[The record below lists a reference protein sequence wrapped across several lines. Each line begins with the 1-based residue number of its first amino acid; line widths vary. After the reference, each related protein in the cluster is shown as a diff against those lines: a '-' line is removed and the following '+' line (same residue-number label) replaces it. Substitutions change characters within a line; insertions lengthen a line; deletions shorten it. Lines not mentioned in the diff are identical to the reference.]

1 MLKHSHR
8 ENKTYANSKEFLSG
22 ITRED
27 RLIPVITI
35 VVFLNSTH
43 WDGPKSLHEMLHIE
57 NLPEELIKRIP
68 DYELIIVSPDLLEK
82 EDLEKMTSSA
92 GYVLGAIKHSYS
104 GENFKSYIEHNKE
117 VLKAFPNYAAV
128 VINEFCSIKMNEN
141 ELKKEVVNMCQA
153 IIDIKA
159 EGHAEGRMEGRM
171 EGRAEGMF
179 IILCNLLEDGIIT
192 LDQAAQRMDVEP
204 EEFLKKQKEL
214 TL

>member
-1 MLKHSHR
+1 
-8 ENKTYANSKEFLSG
+8 
-22 ITRED
+22 
-27 RLIPVITI
+27 
-35 VVFLNSTH
+35 
-43 WDGPKSLHEMLHIE
+43 
-57 NLPEELIKRIP
+57 
-68 DYELIIVSPDLLEK
+68 
-82 EDLEKMTSSA
+82 MTSTA

-104 GENFKSYIEHNKE
+104 GEEFKSYMEQNKE
-117 VLKAFPNYAAV
+117 VLKAFPGYAAV
-128 VINEFCSIKMNEN
+128 VINEFCSIKMNKN
-141 ELKKEVVNMCQA
+141 ELNKEVVNMCQA

-171 EGRAEGMF
+171 EGLMEGRMVGLTEGRTEGMF